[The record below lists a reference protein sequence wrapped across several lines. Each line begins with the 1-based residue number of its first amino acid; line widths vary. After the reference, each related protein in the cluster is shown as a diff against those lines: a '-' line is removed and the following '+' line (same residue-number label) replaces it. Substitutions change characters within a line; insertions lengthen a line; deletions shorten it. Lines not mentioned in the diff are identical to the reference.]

1 MDKKEIIPDIPDEIL
16 DFFRSIYNEAFRQTI
31 ADSKLS
37 GDSFTPADHLSL
49 FQHIETS
56 FQKEENALSDVNY
69 ILKTCFLLGIQDSI
83 KTRRFTMGMTNF
95 MEDITVFA
103 MYVVI
108 WFNCLEEIDPIKMK
122 TNLGD
127 EPADMKSESRRKGA
141 ESDLVK
147 CLSKAWEYQ
156 CEGNDDFLQPPVIR
170 DRFGLRL
177 IFYNSPELMLKLT
190 KIITQILVNPEAEY
204 TKSFRNWVNTCQ
216 RKFGGVEIP
225 KDKINYILN
234 FSFYVDNIK
243 DYITN
248 PKPDSSYQAWQ
259 ATIHISGTSPVL
271 GGFMFELQSQTWDMY
286 KNNEDEDGTASHYQH
301 KLRSTHGAIKAFK
314 IENYDVT
321 KDSGMVFF
329 DGPGKPELD
338 MDGITTHAKILS
350 RHVSPHVI

>member
-83 KTRRFTMGMTNF
+83 KVRRFTMGMTNF
-95 MEDITVFA
+95 MEDITVLC
-103 MYVVI
+103 MYAII
-108 WFNCLEEIDPIKMK
+108 WFNSLGEDDSIKTK
-122 TNLGD
+122 IALKET
-127 EPADMKSESRRKGA
+127 ADTKAESRRKGA

-190 KIITQILVNPEAEY
+190 KIITQILINPESEY
-204 TKSFRNWVNTCQ
+204 TKSFKNWVNTCQ

-234 FSFYVDNIK
+234 FSFYIDNVK

-286 KNNEDEDGTASHYQH
+286 KNNEDEDGTASHYKH

-314 IENYDVT
+314 IENYDAI